1 MGFYLNK
8 VAIFNRIKIFIRI
21 KMLTGLATKVT
32 VFTPQCGQVR
42 HSSGKLKELGLRLKS
57 VTNIQKITKTM
68 KMISAAKFAQA
79 SKAIIPARVY
89 GEGALSV
96 YEKAEITP
104 SGNAQQLLYVAVA
117 SDKGLCGALHSNIAR
132 AVKEDMTHLPEGT
145 EAKIVT
151 VGEKAKAA
159 IANTHSSSMLIEC
172 KELGRVPPSFQD
184 AAAIGEELLTTEFE
198 YKEGKI
204 AYNYF
209 KSAMSQIIKMQPIIP
224 TETMMDTPSM
234 AVYDSV
240 DEDVVRSFQEFQLAN
255 TLFYTMKENY
265 TSEQGARMISMDGA
279 TKNAG
284 DMIEKMA
291 LLYNRTRQAV
301 ITTELIEII
310 SGMSAL

>member
-1 MGFYLNK
+1 
-8 VAIFNRIKIFIRI
+8 
-21 KMLTGLATKVT
+21 MLTGLATKVT

-42 HSSGKLKELGLRLKS
+42 HSSGKLKELGIRLKA
-57 VTNIQKITKTM
+57 VKNIQKITKTM

-79 SKAIIPARVY
+79 SKSIIPARAY

-117 SDKGLCGALHSNIAR
+117 SDRGLCGALHSNIAR
-132 AVKEDMTHLPEGT
+132 AVKEDMTTLPEGT
-145 EAKIVT
+145 VAKVVT
-151 VGEKAKAA
+151 LGEKAKAA
-159 IANTHSSSMLIEC
+159 IANTHSGSMLMEC

-184 AAAIGEELLTTEFE
+184 AAAIGEELLTTDFDF
-198 YKEGKI
+198 KEGKI
-204 AYNYF
+204 AFNYF
-209 KSAMSQIIKMQPIIP
+209 KSAMTQIIKMQPIIP
-224 TETMMDTPSM
+224 TEVMMDAPSM
-234 AVYDSV
+234 TVYDSV
-240 DEDVVRSFQEFQLAN
+240 DEEVIRSFQEFQLAN

-284 DMIEKMA
+284 EMIDRMS

-310 SGMSAL
+310 SGMTAL

>member
-1 MGFYLNK
+1 MG
-8 VAIFNRIKIFIRI
+8 NRIIVFWLSVKS

-159 IANTHSSSMLIEC
+159 IANTH
-172 KELGRVPPSFQD
+172 G
-184 AAAIGEELLTTEFE
+184 
-198 YKEGKI
+198 
-204 AYNYF
+204 
-209 KSAMSQIIKMQPIIP
+209 SQILM
-224 TETMMDTPSM
+224 ETPSM

-240 DEDVVRSFQEFQLAN
+240 DEDVVRSFQEFQPAN

-310 SGMSAL
+310 SGMTAL

>member
-1 MGFYLNK
+1 
-8 VAIFNRIKIFIRI
+8 
-21 KMLTGLATKVT
+21 MLTGLATKVT

-42 HSSGKLKELGLRLKS
+42 HSSGKLKELGIRLKA

-79 SKAIIPARVY
+79 SKSIIPARAY

-104 SGNAQQLLYVAVA
+104 SGNAQQLLYVAIA
-117 SDKGLCGALHSNIAR
+117 SDRGLCGALHSNIAR
-132 AVKEDMTHLPEGT
+132 AVKEDMTTLPEGT

-151 VGEKAKAA
+151 LGEKAKAA
-159 IANTHSSSMLIEC
+159 IANTHSRSMLMEC

-184 AAAIGEELLTTEFE
+184 AAAIGEELLTTEFDF
-198 YKEGKI
+198 KEGKI
-204 AYNYF
+204 AFNYF
-209 KSAMSQIIKMQPIIP
+209 KSAMTQIIKMQPIIP
-224 TETMMDTPSM
+224 TEVMMDAPSM
-234 AVYDSV
+234 TVYDSV
-240 DEDVVRSFQEFQLAN
+240 DEEVIRSFQEFQLAN

-284 DMIEKMA
+284 EMIERMS

-310 SGMSAL
+310 SGMTAL

>member
-1 MGFYLNK
+1 
-8 VAIFNRIKIFIRI
+8 
-21 KMLTGLATKVT
+21 MLTGLATKVT

-42 HSSGKLKELGLRLKS
+42 HSSGKLKELGIRLKA

-79 SKAIIPARVY
+79 SKSIIPARAY

-96 YEKAEITP
+96 YEKAAITP
-104 SGNAQQLLYVAVA
+104 SANAQQLLYVAVA
-117 SDKGLCGALHSNIAR
+117 SDRGLCGALHSNIAR
-132 AVKEDMTHLPEGT
+132 AVKEDMTTLPEGT

-151 VGEKAKAA
+151 LGEKAKAA
-159 IANTHSSSMLIEC
+159 IANTHSSSMLMEC

-184 AAAIGEELLTTEFE
+184 AAAIGEELLTADFDF
-198 YKEGKI
+198 KEGKI
-204 AYNYF
+204 AFNYF
-209 KSAMSQIIKMQPIIP
+209 KSAMTQIIKMQPIIP
-224 TETMMDTPSM
+224 TEVMMDAPSM
-234 AVYDSV
+234 TVYDSV
-240 DEDVVRSFQEFQLAN
+240 DEDVIRSFQEFQLAN

-284 DMIEKMA
+284 EMIDRMS

-310 SGMSAL
+310 SGMTAL

>member
-1 MGFYLNK
+1 
-8 VAIFNRIKIFIRI
+8 
-21 KMLTGLATKVT
+21 MLTGLATKVT

-42 HSSGKLKELGLRLKS
+42 HSSGKLKELGIRLKA

-79 SKAIIPARVY
+79 SKSIIPARAY

-96 YEKAEITP
+96 YEKANIVP
-104 SGNAQQLLYVAVA
+104 STSAQQLLYVVVA
-117 SDKGLCGALHSNIAR
+117 SDRGLCGALHSNIAR
-132 AVKEDMTHLPEGT
+132 AVKEDMATLPEGT

-151 VGEKAKAA
+151 LGEKAKAA
-159 IANTHSSSMLIEC
+159 VANTHSNSMLMEC

-184 AAAIGEELLTTEFE
+184 AAAIGEELLTTDFD

-209 KSAMSQIIKMQPIIP
+209 KSAMTQIIKMQPIIP
-224 TETMMDTPSM
+224 TEVMMDAPSM
-234 AVYDSV
+234 TVYDSV

-255 TLFYTMKENY
+255 TVFYTMKENY

-284 DMIEKMA
+284 EMIDRMS

-310 SGMSAL
+310 SGMTAL

>member
-1 MGFYLNK
+1 
-8 VAIFNRIKIFIRI
+8 
-21 KMLTGLATKVT
+21 MLTGLATKVT

-42 HSSGKLKELGLRLKS
+42 HSSGKLKELGIRLKA

-79 SKAIIPARVY
+79 SKSIIPARAY

-96 YEKAEITP
+96 YEKANIVP
-104 SGNAQQLLYVAVA
+104 STSAQQLLYVAVA
-117 SDKGLCGALHSNIAR
+117 SDRGLCGALHSNIAR
-132 AVKEDMTHLPEGT
+132 AVKEDMTTLPEGT

-151 VGEKAKAA
+151 LGEKAKAA
-159 IANTHSSSMLIEC
+159 IANTHSNSMLMEC

-184 AAAIGEELLTTEFE
+184 AAAIGEELLTTDFDF
-198 YKEGKI
+198 KEGKI

-209 KSAMSQIIKMQPIIP
+209 KSAMTQIIKMQPIIP
-224 TETMMDTPSM
+224 TEVMMDAPSM
-234 AVYDSV
+234 TVYDSV
-240 DEDVVRSFQEFQLAN
+240 DEDVIRSFQEFQLAN

-284 DMIEKMA
+284 EMIDRMS

-310 SGMSAL
+310 SGMTAL

>member
-1 MGFYLNK
+1 
-8 VAIFNRIKIFIRI
+8 
-21 KMLTGLATKVT
+21 MLTGLATKVT

-42 HSSGKLKELGLRLKS
+42 HSSGKLKELGIRLKA

-79 SKAIIPARVY
+79 SKSIIPARAY

-96 YEKAEITP
+96 YEKANIVP
-104 SGNAQQLLYVAVA
+104 STSAQQLLYVVVA
-117 SDKGLCGALHSNIAR
+117 SDRGLCGALHSNIAR
-132 AVKEDMTHLPEGT
+132 AVKEDMATLPEGT

-151 VGEKAKAA
+151 LGEKAKAA
-159 IANTHSSSMLIEC
+159 VANTHSSSMLMEC

-184 AAAIGEELLTTEFE
+184 AAAIGEELLTTDFD

-209 KSAMSQIIKMQPIIP
+209 KSAMTQIIKMQPIIP
-224 TETMMDTPSM
+224 TEVMMDAPSM
-234 AVYDSV
+234 TVYDSV

-255 TLFYTMKENY
+255 TVFYTMKENY

-284 DMIEKMA
+284 EMIDRMS

-310 SGMSAL
+310 SGMTAL

>member
-1 MGFYLNK
+1 
-8 VAIFNRIKIFIRI
+8 
-21 KMLTGLATKVT
+21 MLTGLATKVT

-132 AVKEDMTHLPEGT
+132 AVKEDMIHLPEGT

-159 IANTHSSSMLIEC
+159 IANTHGASMLMEC

-184 AAAIGEELLTTEFE
+184 AAAIGEELLTTDFE

-224 TETMMDTPSM
+224 TETMMETPSM

-310 SGMSAL
+310 SGMTAL

>member
-1 MGFYLNK
+1 
-8 VAIFNRIKIFIRI
+8 
-21 KMLTGLATKVT
+21 MLTGLATKVT

-42 HSSGKLKELGLRLKS
+42 HSSGKLKELGIRLKA

-79 SKAIIPARVY
+79 SKSIIPARAY

-96 YEKAEITP
+96 YEKADITP
-104 SGNAQQLLYVAVA
+104 SANAQQLLYVAIA
-117 SDKGLCGALHSNIAR
+117 SDRGLCGALHSNIAR
-132 AVKEDMTHLPEGT
+132 AVKEDMLNLPEGT
-145 EAKIVT
+145 EAKVVT
-151 VGEKAKAA
+151 LGEKAKAA
-159 IANTHSSSMLIEC
+159 IANTHSSSMLMEC

-184 AAAIGEELLTTEFE
+184 AAAIGEELLTVDFDFQ
-198 YKEGKI
+198 EGKI
-204 AYNYF
+204 AFNYF
-209 KSAMSQIIKMQPIIP
+209 KSAMTQIIKMQPIIP
-224 TETMMDTPSM
+224 TEVMMDAPSM
-234 AVYDSV
+234 TVYDSV
-240 DEDVVRSFQEFQLAN
+240 DEDVIRSFQEFQLAN

-284 DMIEKMA
+284 EMIDRMS

-310 SGMSAL
+310 SGMTAL

>member
-1 MGFYLNK
+1 
-8 VAIFNRIKIFIRI
+8 
-21 KMLTGLATKVT
+21 MLAGVTTKVIL
-32 VFTPQCGQVR
+32 FAPQCGQVR
-42 HSSGKLKELGLRLKS
+42 HSSGKLKELGIRLKA

-79 SKAIIPARVY
+79 SKTIIPARAY

-96 YEKAEITP
+96 YEKANVTP
-104 SGNAQQLLYVAVA
+104 STDAQQLLYVAVA
-117 SDKGLCGALHSNIAR
+117 SDRGLCGALHSNIAKSI
-132 AVKEDMTHLPEGT
+132 KEELTHHPAGT

-151 VGEKAKAA
+151 LGEKAKAA
-159 IANTHSSSMLIEC
+159 IANTHPSNMLIEC
-172 KELGRVPPSFQD
+172 KELGRIPPSFQD
-184 AAAIGEELLTTEFE
+184 AAAIGEELLTSDFEF
-198 YKEGKI
+198 KQGTI
-204 AYNYF
+204 VYNWF
-209 KSAMSQIIKMQPIIP
+209 KSAMTQIIKNQPIIP
-224 TETMMDTPSM
+224 AETMMASPSM
-234 AVYDSV
+234 TTYDSL

-284 DMIEKMA
+284 EMIDRMA

-310 SGMSAL
+310 SGMTAL

>member
-1 MGFYLNK
+1 
-8 VAIFNRIKIFIRI
+8 
-21 KMLTGLATKVT
+21 MLTGLATKVT

-42 HSSGKLKELGLRLKS
+42 HSSGKLKELGIRLKA

-79 SKAIIPARVY
+79 SKSIIPARAY

-96 YEKAEITP
+96 YEKANIVP
-104 SGNAQQLLYVAVA
+104 STSAQQLLYVAVA
-117 SDKGLCGALHSNIAR
+117 SDRGLCGALHSNIAR
-132 AVKEDMTHLPEGT
+132 AVKEDMTTLPEGT
-145 EAKIVT
+145 EARIVT
-151 VGEKAKAA
+151 LGEKAKAA
-159 IANTHSSSMLIEC
+159 IANTHSNSMLMEC

-184 AAAIGEELLTTEFE
+184 AAAIGEELLTTDFDF
-198 YKEGKI
+198 KEGKI

-209 KSAMSQIIKMQPIIP
+209 KSAMTQIIKMQPIIP
-224 TETMMDTPSM
+224 TEAMMDAPSM
-234 AVYDSV
+234 TVYDSV
-240 DEDVVRSFQEFQLAN
+240 DEDVIRSFQEFQLAN

-284 DMIEKMA
+284 EMIDRMS

-310 SGMSAL
+310 SGMTAL

>member
-1 MGFYLNK
+1 
-8 VAIFNRIKIFIRI
+8 
-21 KMLTGLATKVT
+21 ML
-32 VFTPQCGQVR
+32 
-42 HSSGKLKELGLRLKS
+42 
-57 VTNIQKITKTM
+57 M
-68 KMISAAKFAQA
+68 
-79 SKAIIPARVY
+79 
-89 GEGALSV
+89 
-96 YEKAEITP
+96 
-104 SGNAQQLLYVAVA
+104 
-117 SDKGLCGALHSNIAR
+117 
-132 AVKEDMTHLPEGT
+132 
-145 EAKIVT
+145 
-151 VGEKAKAA
+151 
-159 IANTHSSSMLIEC
+159 EC

-184 AAAIGEELLTTEFE
+184 AAAIGEELLTTDFE

-224 TETMMDTPSM
+224 TETMMETPSM

-310 SGMSAL
+310 SGMTAL

>member
-1 MGFYLNK
+1 
-8 VAIFNRIKIFIRI
+8 
-21 KMLTGLATKVT
+21 MLTGLATKVT

-145 EAKIVT
+145 EAKI
-151 VGEKAKAA
+151 
-159 IANTHSSSMLIEC
+159 
-172 KELGRVPPSFQD
+172 
-184 AAAIGEELLTTEFE
+184 
-198 YKEGKI
+198 